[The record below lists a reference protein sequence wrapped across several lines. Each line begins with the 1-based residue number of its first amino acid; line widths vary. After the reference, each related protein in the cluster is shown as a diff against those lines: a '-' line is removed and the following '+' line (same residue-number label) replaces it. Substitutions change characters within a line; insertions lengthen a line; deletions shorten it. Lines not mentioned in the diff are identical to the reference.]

1 MNQDDLHRPDIKSEA
16 TNTVKSKVGAPSQS
30 MFDDF
35 SKQEASNFIDIR
47 KARELAGDKPAP
59 SRREN
64 DSGIAFGGAAQPLR
78 RHIS

>member
-1 MNQDDLHRPDIKSEA
+1 
-16 TNTVKSKVGAPSQS
+16 